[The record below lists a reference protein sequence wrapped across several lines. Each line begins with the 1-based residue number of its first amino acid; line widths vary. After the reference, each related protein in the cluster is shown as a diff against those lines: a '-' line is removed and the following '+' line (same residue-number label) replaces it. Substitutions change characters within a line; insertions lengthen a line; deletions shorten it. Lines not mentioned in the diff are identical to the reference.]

1 MARGIALTLADEAD
15 IECVGVART
24 AAETV
29 RLAQERHADV
39 LLADFHLPDRS
50 GAELVRELLASGR
63 VRRAVVLSG
72 DDSEDTLLEAVN
84 AGASGFLVK
93 TEPGEEIGRALRRV
107 ADGEML
113 VPAETL
119 RALLVRQAA
128 RSDRRAEL
136 ERLQKDLTAR
146 ERDVLRLIA
155 DGLDNRAVAERLG
168 VSVNTVR
175 GYAQGLLEKLGAHS
189 KLEAVV
195 IAGRIGLLDL

>member
-1 MARGIALTLADEAD
+1 MARGIALTLAEEAD

-24 AAETV
+24 AGEAL
-29 RLAQERHADV
+29 RLAQERQADV

-50 GAELVRELLASGR
+50 GAELVRELLGSGR
-63 VRRAVVLSG
+63 VRRAVMLSG

-84 AGASGFLVK
+84 AGVSGFIVK
-93 TEPGEEIGRALRRV
+93 TEPAEEIGRALRRV

-119 RALLVRQAA
+119 HALLVRQST

-136 ERLQKDLTAR
+136 ERLRHDLTAR
-146 ERDVLRLIA
+146 ERDVLLLIA
-155 DGLDNRAVAERLG
+155 EGLDNRAIAGRLG

-175 GYAQGLLEKLGAHS
+175 GYAQDLLEKLDAHS

-195 IAGRIGLLDL
+195 IAGRIGLLDR

>member
-15 IECVGVART
+15 IECIGVVRT
-24 AAETV
+24 ASEAV

-50 GAELVRELLASGR
+50 GAELVRELLGSR
-63 VRRAVVLSG
+63 SVRSAVLLSG
-72 DDSEDTLLEAVN
+72 DDSEDTLLEAVD
-84 AGASGFLVK
+84 AGVSGFIVK
-93 TEPGEEIGRALRRV
+93 TEPGEQIGRALRRV

-113 VPAETL
+113 VPAQTL
-119 RALLVRQAA
+119 HALLVRQRE

-136 ERLQKDLTAR
+136 ERVRHELTGR

-155 DGLDNRAVAERLG
+155 EGLDNRAIAGRLG
-168 VSVNTVR
+168 VSLNTVR
-175 GYAQGLLEKLGAHS
+175 GYTQDLLEKLGAHS

-195 IAGRIGLLDL
+195 IAGRIGLLDR